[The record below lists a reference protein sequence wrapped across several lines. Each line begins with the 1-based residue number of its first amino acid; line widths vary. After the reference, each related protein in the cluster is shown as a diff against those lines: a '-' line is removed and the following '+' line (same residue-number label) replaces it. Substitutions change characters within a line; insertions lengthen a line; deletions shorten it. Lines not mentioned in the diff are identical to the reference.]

1 MHPHSSRSGERSECP
16 TTRGDVERAAA
27 PDLGVGAT
35 QQLRWLSNGRT
46 TRSYSYGIS
55 VLVLDLA
62 TCSLQPYGPYSCMVY
77 MYVYG
82 MDRAAAEK
90 RPQVLVQP
98 VC

>member
-55 VLVLDLA
+55 VLDLA
-62 TCSLQPYGPYSCMVY
+62 SLQPYGPYSVQL
-77 MYVYG
+77 YG
-82 MDRAAAEK
+82 
-90 RPQVLVQP
+90 VH
-98 VC
+98 VCVWDGSGRC